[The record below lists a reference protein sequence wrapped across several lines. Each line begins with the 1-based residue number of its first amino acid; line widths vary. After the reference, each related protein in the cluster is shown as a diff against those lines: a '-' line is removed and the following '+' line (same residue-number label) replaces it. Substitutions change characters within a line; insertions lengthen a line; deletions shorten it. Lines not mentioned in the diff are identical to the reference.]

1 MKYIQKQ
8 AEPLELIQFK
18 NQINDNWKPNY
29 ADLYKLPIKQA
40 LMQEQGF
47 ICCYCEQRLDPE
59 DCHIEHFQP
68 QSDPSVDPLDFSNML
83 CSCQNQMQKGEPRHC
98 GNLKANW
105 FDSVLL
111 ISPLDPNCETSFKF
125 TADGYIQARNNQN
138 KAAIITIQKLGLDI
152 PKLRALRREAIEPF
166 LDESLSPEEFNLFVN
181 KYLSSSPSGKFNP
194 FWSTI
199 RDLFQGD

>member
-29 ADLYKLPIKQA
+29 ADLYKPPIKQA

-98 GNLKANW
+98 G
-105 FDSVLL
+105 
-111 ISPLDPNCETSFKF
+111 
-125 TADGYIQARNNQN
+125 
-138 KAAIITIQKLGLDI
+138 
-152 PKLRALRREAIEPF
+152 
-166 LDESLSPEEFNLFVN
+166 
-181 KYLSSSPSGKFNP
+181 
-194 FWSTI
+194 
-199 RDLFQGD
+199 